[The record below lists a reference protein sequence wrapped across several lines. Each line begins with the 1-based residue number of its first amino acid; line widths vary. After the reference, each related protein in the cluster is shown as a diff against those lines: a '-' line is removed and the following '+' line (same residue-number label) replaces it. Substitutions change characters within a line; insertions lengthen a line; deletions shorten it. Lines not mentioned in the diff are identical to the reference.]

1 MNPSPKLRLSSVSQ
15 SAETNSMAPPDAGAS
30 QGATRSAV
38 GIPSATMTAIRDASA
53 RAVRRALGELKTWA
67 VRNVTTVNDLSGRE
81 VLAAGKSLDAIVQ
94 QVREQAGETRSALAN
109 LASDDDSSVASVIA
123 SQAEAITTHTACVH
137 QALARQTQ
145 LADSAMQSLRQITS
159 MAQRVSKLAQ
169 SIRMLSLNARVEAA
183 RLGSGSVFTVIAQEM
198 TSMTNEVR
206 LANTEIEQIVSD
218 LEQALPQIAQQ
229 AHDARDQSD
238 TFVGAMREHMA
249 RVDGAVGVLR
259 NGVSA
264 TLRSSD
270 ERFSTVLSVSQDALS
285 HLQFQDTAA
294 QALQRIEQDI
304 AQVTEQ
310 LCQHLEAGDLES
322 LEFLKN
328 LEASSSN
335 RARSAGEIVTLD
347 DPAKSAANG
356 GMQGGDLVFL

>member
-1 MNPSPKLRLSSVSQ
+1 MNPSPALRLSQVEGTA
-15 SAETNSMAPPDAGAS
+15 AEPDASLNA
-30 QGATRSAV
+30 GATHS
-38 GIPSATMTAIRDASA
+38 AIRPAVAGSSSEVAAVRAASA
-53 RAVRRALGELKTWA
+53 RAVRRALEELQGWA
-67 VRNVTTVNDLSGRE
+67 VRNVTSVNELSGKE
-81 VLAAGKSLDAIVQ
+81 VLAAGTALDGIVR

-123 SQAEAITTHTACVH
+123 SQAESVTTHTASVH
-137 QALARQTQ
+137 AALARQTQ

-159 MAQRVSKLAQ
+159 MAERVSKLAQ

-218 LEQALPQIAQQ
+218 LQQALPQIAEQ

-238 TFVGAMREHMA
+238 AFVGAMREHMA

-264 TLRSSD
+264 TLRTND
-270 ERFSTVLSVSQDALS
+270 ERLGAVLSVSQEALS

-294 QALQRIEQDI
+294 QALQRIELDI
-304 AQVTEQ
+304 ARVTEQ
-310 LCQHLEAGDLES
+310 LCQHLESGDIES
-322 LEFLKN
+322 LSFLDT
-328 LEASSSN
+328 LEAASSN
-335 RARSAGEIVTLD
+335 RARNAGEIVTLD
-347 DPAKSAANG
+347 DPKGAGTG
-356 GMQGGDLVFL
+356 GMQGGELVFL